1 MIYVNVLLT
10 VKNSAD
16 VSEIEGLLSQQGK
29 LSRQEPGC
37 LRFEVYHSTSNPLVF
52 LIVERWENQA
62 ALDIHRTAQAYTTI
76 YRPKVLPKV
85 DRVPHVATLVE

>member
-1 MIYVNVLLT
+1 MIYVNVILT
-10 VKNSAD
+10 VKNEAD
-16 VSEIEGLLSQQGK
+16 VPEIEKLLSQQGT

-52 LIVERWENQA
+52 LLVERWESQA
-62 ALDIHRTAQAYTTI
+62 AIDVHRTAQAYTTI
-76 YRPKVLPKV
+76 YQPKVLPKV